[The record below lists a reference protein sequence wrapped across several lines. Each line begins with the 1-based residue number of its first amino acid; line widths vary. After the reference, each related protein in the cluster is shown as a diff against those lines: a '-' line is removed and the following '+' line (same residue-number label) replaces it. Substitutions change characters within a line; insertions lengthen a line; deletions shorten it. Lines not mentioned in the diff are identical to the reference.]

1 MRGIQRARDWRFAPP
16 HSRHGRLLRPSKLDL
31 SSMPH
36 KKADVLRWKRGHR
49 AAGQRIAREA
59 LGGKPNLEDALG
71 RVDELRRFADGF
83 HKRADDARTRRDNL
97 EFHVVWQRVRRAFG
111 VG

>member
-1 MRGIQRARDWRFAPP
+1 MAHR
-16 HSRHGRLLRPSKLDL
+16 
-31 SSMPH
+31 
-36 KKADVLRWKRGHR
+36 KASVLRWKRGQR
-49 AAGQRIAREA
+49 AAGRRIAREA
-59 LGGKPNLEDALG
+59 LVGKPNLKDALG

-83 HKRADDARTRRDNL
+83 RKTADDARTRRDNL